1 MYWNSVR
8 VRLTY
13 YIFTRCYGF
22 SVDFYSLKR
31 RKKIGSTGG
40 KTLCKFLYRRLNLT
54 QAPSALLTGFSI
66 FFHLFSYFF
75 FFYYSKPTYSLPPL
89 HLSLFLWNPSP
100 LSLPF
105 FYLVANW
112 RVRVLGL
119 CRSKDGQHNCWTEAG
134 GTLCQ
139 RNPSHL
145 PETPTHDRH
154 LSPTYLCYYVTNG
167 CSESSGSTWKPYP
180 IENFSTKLR
189 I

>member
-1 MYWNSVR
+1 MLR
-8 VRLTY
+8 
-13 YIFTRCYGF
+13 F

-31 RKKIGSTGG
+31 RKKMGSTGG

-54 QAPSALLTGFSI
+54 QAPSALLTGFLYFSI
-66 FFHLFSYFF
+66 FSPTFSFF
-75 FFYYSKPTYSLPPL
+75 FYSKPTYSLPPL

-100 LSLPF
+100 LSLPFF

-145 PETPTHDRH
+145 PETPTHERYM
-154 LSPTYLCYYVTNG
+154 SPTYPCYYVTNG
-167 CSESSGSTWKPYP
+167 CSESCGSTWKQRT
-180 IENFSTKLR
+180 IEYFITKLR